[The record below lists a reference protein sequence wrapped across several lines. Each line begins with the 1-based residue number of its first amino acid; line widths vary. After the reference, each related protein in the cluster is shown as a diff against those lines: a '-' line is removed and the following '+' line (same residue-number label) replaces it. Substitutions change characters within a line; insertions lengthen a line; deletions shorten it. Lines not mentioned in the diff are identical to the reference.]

1 MAITKVGKRWRVQLY
16 VNGKRQASK
25 YFEHKKAALLWE
37 ESEKERIKN
46 NQKPDSQNR
55 TMADV
60 FTRYRDTVT
69 PTKKGAIWETRRLDM
84 FLRDPLASV
93 PLSEVS
99 KRHIADW
106 RDRRLESVTGSSVNR
121 EMNLIS
127 HCCRVAMD
135 EWEWMS
141 SMPTSSV
148 RRPKEAKAR
157 DRRITPD
164 EIDQL
169 SFILE
174 VDEGQPVESKKQEVG
189 IAFLFAIETAMRMGE
204 ICSLKPTDIR
214 GRVAYLCDT
223 KNGFPRNVPL
233 SEKALELIAML
244 PPNDKGTLW
253 SLNSSQLSAM
263 FRKYRDKCNIED
275 LTFHDTRHEAITRLA
290 KKLRVLDLA
299 RMTGHRDLNMLQIY
313 YNESADA
320 IAEQLD

>member
-1 MAITKVGKRWRVQLY
+1 MAVSKVGKRWRVQLY

-25 YFEHKKAALLWE
+25 YFETKKSALLWE
-37 ESEKERIKN
+37 EHEKERIKN
-46 NQKPDSQNR
+46 NQHADSKNR
-55 TMADV
+55 TFADILV
-60 FTRYRDTVT
+60 RYRDNVT
-69 PTKKGAIWETRRLDM
+69 PNKKGAIWEERRLNL
-84 FLRDPLASV
+84 FLRDPIADV
-93 PLSEVS
+93 PLDELS
-99 KRHIADW
+99 KRHVAEW
-106 RDRRLESVTGSSVNR
+106 RDRRLKTVSGSSVNR

-127 HCCRVAMD
+127 HCCRVAMND
-135 EWEWMS
+135 WEWIS
-141 SMPTSSV
+141 AMPTSGVS
-148 RRPKEAKAR
+148 RPKEAKAR

-169 SFILE
+169 CFILE
-174 VDEGQPVESKKQEVG
+174 VDNGQPIESKKQEVG

-233 SEKALELIAML
+233 SERALELIALL

-253 SLNSSQLSAM
+253 SLDSSQLSAM
-263 FRKYRDKCNIED
+263 FRKYRDKCHIED

-290 KKLRVLDLA
+290 KKLKVLDLA